1 VTSTGTYLKDNKSHN
16 SLIPQTDDYQL
27 NNGCERKTYTNKQI
41 MKMDKEIEK
50 ERMDSFGIFFM
61 I

>member
-1 VTSTGTYLKDNKSHN
+1 MDAR
-16 SLIPQTDDYQL
+16 
-27 NNGCERKTYTNKQI
+27 EKTYTNKQI

-50 ERMDSFGIFFM
+50 ERMDSFGLFFM